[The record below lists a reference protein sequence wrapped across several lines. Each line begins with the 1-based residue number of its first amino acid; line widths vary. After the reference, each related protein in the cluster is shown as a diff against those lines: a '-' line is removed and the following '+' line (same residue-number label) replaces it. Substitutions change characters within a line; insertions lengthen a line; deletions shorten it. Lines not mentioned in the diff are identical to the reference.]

1 MGRPASSS
9 VGSPYSRPAI
19 TGKPG
24 IMLAPPC
31 FGFSRSPLP
40 ALCRQ
45 ATSCAWRSRLRK
57 ILACRSECSRGR
69 AKVRSGWHPW
79 GRVAPQTVARPNRSG
94 VSWASL
100 GGCVARVV
108 EDAVQEAHRNRATTL
123 AKRYAQC
130 GLADKCAQKH
140 TNR

>member
-1 MGRPASSS
+1 MTRVVSLYGGP
-9 VGSPYSRPAI
+9 VI

-24 IMLAPPC
+24 ILLAPPC

-40 ALCRQ
+40 ALCRR
-45 ATSCAWRSRLRK
+45 AISCAWRSRLRK
-57 ILACRSECSRGR
+57 ILAWRSGCSRGR

-79 GRVAPQTVARPNRSG
+79 GRVAPQTVARPNRSR
-94 VSWASL
+94 VSGRPWAA
-100 GGCVARVV
+100 CVARVV

-140 TNR
+140 TNRLIF